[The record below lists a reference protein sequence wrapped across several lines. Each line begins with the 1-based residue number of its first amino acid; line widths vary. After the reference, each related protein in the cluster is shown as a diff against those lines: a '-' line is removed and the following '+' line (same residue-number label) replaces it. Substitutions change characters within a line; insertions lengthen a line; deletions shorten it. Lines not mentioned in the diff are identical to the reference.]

1 MRRSDLLGP
10 LADRQFRLLWLA
22 ATTSAGGSAF
32 VPVAM
37 AFAVL
42 GIGGNATSLGIVL
55 LVGTIAGLASYQVAG
70 VWADR
75 LSRRSLML
83 TADLVRL
90 AMEAA
95 VAALLLTGHA
105 KIWEL
110 AVAGAIVSI
119 GTAFEGPAS
128 TSLVPEI
135 VATEKLQQA
144 NSLLSIS
151 VSGSSVVGPALS
163 GLMVAVVGP
172 GWAFALDAASFAGS
186 AAFLL
191 AMAPTVR
198 PEATRQHFLADL
210 AAGWR
215 EVASRSWAWS
225 TLIGNALSNMAF
237 ALFMV
242 LGPVLAL
249 RRLGGASGWGV
260 VSSGMTA
267 GALLAGVVTMWY
279 QARRPV
285 SFGMAVSVLLALPAV
300 ALAARLPL
308 AVVTASAVVGVCGG
322 MILNNNWDTA
332 IQQLVPNE
340 VLARFRSYDYLL
352 AFVAIPVGDAA
363 AGPLQSAFG
372 ADRVLFGAGAVM
384 VVANLVPA
392 LLPSVRAVV
401 RHKDGTITGPPL
413 RGGGA
418 ATAPVTQAPEDA
430 ASEPV

>member
-1 MRRSDLLGP
+1 VRRSDLLGP

-22 ATTSAGGSAF
+22 ATTSAVGSAF
-32 VPVAM
+32 VLVAM

-75 LSRRSLML
+75 LSRRILML
-83 TADLVRL
+83 TADMVRL
-90 AMEAA
+90 AVETA
-95 VAALLLTGHA
+95 VAVLLLTGHA

-110 AVAGAIVSI
+110 AVAGAVVSI
-119 GTAFEGPAS
+119 GTAFHGPAS

-151 VSGSSVVGPALS
+151 VSGSAVVGPALS
-163 GLMVAVVGP
+163 GLMVAAVGP

-191 AMAPTVR
+191 AMAPTAR
-198 PEATRQHFLADL
+198 PQSAKQHFLADL

-215 EVASRSWAWS
+215 EVAARRWAWS

-237 ALFMV
+237 AVFEV

-279 QARRPV
+279 RARRPV
-285 SFGMAVSVLLALPAV
+285 SFGMAVSVLLGLPAV
-300 ALAARLPL
+300 ALAAHQSL

-352 AFVAIPVGDAA
+352 AFVAIPIGYAV

-372 ADRVLFGAGAVM
+372 ADRVLFGAGAM
-384 VVANLVPA
+384 MMVANLVPA
-392 LLPSVRAVV
+392 VLPSVRAVV

-413 RGGGA
+413 RGHGVA
-418 ATAPVTQAPEDA
+418 AALLTQGPDNP